1 MAMVLLA
8 PLLSCCFSLALF
20 AYPANGLIAPRPSL
34 IPVGFSQPF
43 NNAIQVHDRAQRC
56 NHRIG
61 KWGLLRS
68 GYTRLQNDN
77 DGDGG
82 EININKEDPLAEES
96 TVADTQQTQQQ
107 RQQQQTR
114 QQFRGNNNPD
124 PYSPAQIMSIMGTS
138 PRRIFLSLSSSTAI
152 ALAANFFGI
161 TSNVLSALPP
171 EFGEKSGLDTY
182 YPRGDYK
189 RAVVRAAAS
198 NSVSGI
204 PSSSGKCSFL
214 IPKEWVADTGLAL
227 AQAQRQAKALD
238 YSMASSSSQQQGSS
252 NGNTLPDAAYG
263 PPGRLDSQGL
273 SNGDTNV
280 SVIVNTGVRN
290 FSLASSLGNDPK
302 SAAEVVLS
310 LSNSR
315 RTLVSAVEE
324 RRGDDDDTNGN
335 GVPVYIFEY
344 TVDRGERAKPLRAL
358 SVVAGSRAGDA
369 FVTLTVVSTEEEWE
383 KPRVAERLRK
393 IVESFKLV

>member
-1 MAMVLLA
+1 MAMALLA

-20 AYPANGLIAPRPSL
+20 ACDPADGLIAPRPSL
-34 IPVGFSQPF
+34 VPGRVSHPF
-43 NNAIQVHDRAQRC
+43 HNAIQVEDRAQRF

-61 KWGLLRS
+61 KGGFLRS
-68 GYTRLQNDN
+68 GRLRLQNDN
-77 DGDGG
+77 DVDGS
-82 EININKEDPLAEES
+82 EINNDNEVSLAEES

-107 RQQQQTR
+107 RQQQQTQ
-114 QQFRGNNNPD
+114 QQFSDRNNN
-124 PYSPAQIMSIMGTS
+124 YSPTQIMSIMGTS

-171 EFGEKSGLDTY
+171 EFAEKSGLDTY

-198 NSVSGI
+198 NSVAGI

-310 LSNSR
+310 LSNNSR
-315 RTLVSAVEE
+315 RKLVSAVEE
-324 RRGDDDDTNGN
+324 RRGDDDDGNG

-358 SVVAGSRAGDA
+358 SLVAGSRAGDA

-383 KPRVAERLRK
+383 NPRVEERLRK
-393 IVESFKLV
+393 IAESFKLV